1 MRRVVRI
8 MMSSKLS
15 DGKTIPLYPYYSYY
29 KVNRALVNT
38 DSEPGYMD
46 MDFLVSLHKPVLVF
60 NLG

>member
-1 MRRVVRI
+1 

-29 KVNRALVNT
+29 KVNRSLINT